1 MSQILNQR
9 LKVALIQLFASTAD
23 KRANLERAALLI
35 GRAMEKQPDTKLVVL
50 PECFNAPY
58 SVNTFREYA
67 EIISND
73 SYSVSF
79 LSNLAS
85 KYKITLVGGSIPEID
100 PLTDKVYNTALVF
113 NEEGALIA
121 THRKVHLFDIDIPNG
136 IKFKESDSLSP
147 GSKVTT
153 VTTPYGNIG
162 IGICYDM
169 RFPELAM
176 IGARRDKIFAM
187 IYPGAFNLV
196 TGPLHWHLL
205 GRARAVDNQ
214 IYTLLCSPAR
224 NMESDYKAF
233 GHSLVCNPKGEI
245 ISEAG
250 EDEDIVFAELDPDL
264 IDSVRESIPITKQ
277 RRYDVYPNVAK

>member
-1 MSQILNQR
+1 MSEILSQKI
-9 LKVALIQLFASTAD
+9 KVALIQMLASSPD

-50 PECFNAPY
+50 PEIFNSPY
-58 SVNTFREYA
+58 SVHKFREYA
-67 EIISND
+67 EIISDD
-73 SYSVSF
+73 SYSVSS

-85 KYKITLVGGSIPEID
+85 KYKITLVGGSMPEID
-100 PLTDKVYNTALVF
+100 PLTDKVYNTALVL
-113 NEEGALIA
+113 NEEGTLVA

-136 IKFKESDSLSP
+136 ITFTESDSLSA
-147 GSKVTT
+147 GSKVTA

-162 IGICYDM
+162 IAICYDL

-176 IGARRDKIFAM
+176 VAARRDKIFAM

-224 NMESDYKAF
+224 NLESEYKAY
-233 GHSLVCNPKGEI
+233 GHSLVCDPKGEI
-245 ISEAG
+245 VTEAG
-250 EDEDIVFAELDPDL
+250 DGEDILFAELDPDL
-264 IDSVRESIPITKQ
+264 IESVRKAIPLTKQ
-277 RRYDVYPNVAK
+277 RRYDVYPNVAE